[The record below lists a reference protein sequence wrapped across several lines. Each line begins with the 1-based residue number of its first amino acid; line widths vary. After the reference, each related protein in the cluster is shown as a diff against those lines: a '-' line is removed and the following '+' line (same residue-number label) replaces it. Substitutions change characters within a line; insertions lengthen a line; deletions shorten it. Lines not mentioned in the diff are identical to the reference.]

1 MKILLLTNSL
11 MLGGIETN
19 ISLLTKEF
27 INKGHD
33 VLVVSSGGILE
44 REVCRNGGK
53 ISNIKIPH
61 FNPIGS
67 ILKLA
72 DTIQSWKPDVIHVFA
87 AYASLYLWFALK
99 IYALKNRLTKKP
111 IVISSVMGLQ
121 NSPDELLIK
130 TQLRNFLLTLGMKR
144 IIIIAP
150 AIYELMK
157 KLPVSKARFIERK
170 VVGVRIPS
178 PLESRAKVGI
188 RKELGVDDRERIVI
202 TIGALAPRKSHE
214 FFIEAAYKI
223 IKQRSDVHFFI
234 VGEGKLRNYYESRI
248 HQYDIANNVHLLG
261 IRQDILR
268 LLSVSDIY
276 VKPGIV
282 EGFAGITV
290 MEAQSM
296 GVPVVAFD
304 TKDVRLVIEH
314 GVTGIIV
321 PKCDTD
327 ELASAILLLLENKE
341 LSKEIR
347 EAGQAFIEREYSI
360 SVVVKELI
368 ELYNALLSENR

>member
-33 VLVVSSGGILE
+33 VLVVSSGGIIE

-61 FNPIGS
+61 SNPIGS
-67 ILKLA
+67 ILELA

-99 IYALKNRLTKKP
+99 IYALKNRLEKKP

-130 TQLRNFLLTLGMKR
+130 TQLRNFLLTLGMKK

-178 PLESRAKVGI
+178 PLESREKVGI

-214 FFIEAAYKI
+214 FFIETAYKI

-234 VGEGKLRNYYESRI
+234 VGEGKLRNYYEGRI
-248 HQYDIANNVHLLG
+248 HQYNIANNVHLLG

-268 LLSVSDIY
+268 LLAVSDIY